1 MANNN
6 FLSSPFDSVAV
17 DNQFTDTPPVKIETP
32 KPKETAPA
40 PRARVNAPSRD
51 DLIARAQELG
61 VDPKLALSFFSQE
74 SSGNW
79 NSKDSPKGARGGMQ
93 VMPDTYKMMMGTAS
107 GQDDPWN
114 NMEAGLRYI
123 RYGQNKLKTTD
134 PELLAAGY
142 HAGYD
147 HPSLKRG
154 QIPNTNDGMINTRD
168 YAKSVAGRLGKT
180 GKTASIDDQ
189 FSDTPPALTDAD
201 FSDTPIAPTATDAP
215 NTDPWETEKVDA
227 RPYWDRL
234 KDETKAG
241 FGDMVRS
248 IDTARW
254 ALGSGDDNEIAKQ
267 IADNIQAQSK
277 ASKTTAQQQIDAAY
291 KGVTDA
297 KGVIDTTAAGAKA
310 LYQSITHPKETFL
323 EVARNA
329 ANSLPTL
336 GAGAAG
342 AGAGA
347 AVGSVVPG
355 AGTAIGA
362 VLGGRAGMVAGTTAT
377 ELGAEIQDMI
387 GKRLQEQNKAPTA
400 QNVLAIISDQ
410 KFKSEARNQGLAK
423 GLTVAAV
430 DQVFLGIGG
439 KVATA
444 PARKIATR
452 DLAAQGV
459 DVGTAAARKAALAT
473 AEGQAAL
480 QAAKPAIASRVGA
493 GSAAVGID
501 ATGESLGEGLS
512 QKVARGEV
520 DFGDALRE
528 GVASLGQST
537 AEVGVGAVMQGVQA
551 GRQAAASV
559 VQPTKSQASGPLSR
573 AAENAAVETERVTV
587 TAPTG
592 EQVTGEITGKAE
604 DGTTQVTT
612 DDGQS
617 ITFKVGEN
625 GISMEPEA
633 PNTPLS
639 NAVEA
644 AAITQPEQPAE
655 QPAAVEAPQAIEAP
669 QVEATQAP
677 VETIERPAAP
687 SKVDFSAM
695 NAQELSARLDYL
707 KNQAKTNGGWN
718 KMLVDQRRAVE
729 NAIRKLPKQDEQM
742 QQFAPETGT
751 LGVPR
756 AEMPQVKSEHH
767 GALVNHLNA
776 QGIAHETTTVDAAT
790 LKPTQAEFSPEKVE
804 RAKEEGNGDRS
815 IIVSSDNHIIDGHHQ
830 AIAAAEKGEPV
841 KAIVLDAPAEKA
853 LEAVKAFP
861 SATTEGRPQKLSK
874 ADEEHLFGIPAKREK
889 ALERI
894 AAGRAWFN
902 DGVKAKDFISKNGL
916 KDTHETKKGKGG
928 RWDIVAKATAEESSE
943 VPTVRESLTV
953 QDATPT
959 VSWWVIKNKTTG
971 EVVMETFDKKDV
983 DALNTSKYEAVPI
996 QQHLASLNNKQETSN
1011 VNDERTQQQ
1020 PNGGEEG
1027 QRTEAAAPAAIQ
1039 SNAAEEVE
1047 GAMNDSWRKEFERA
1061 KSEGDMP
1068 ALDKLYGK
1076 VKIALNGLAQGKGE
1090 ATVKQFESLKSDME
1104 QYAQE
1109 LKNNA
1114 AEEVGKYHVV
1124 AVNDK
1129 TGEATR
1135 MTNTPVTEREGNTI
1149 ISKNTER
1156 PGRTLELQEVKGSRG
1171 KPQTRSVTNPDGSYY
1186 RIEVSPQYVA
1196 YENWIGDGKEVSAG
1210 MREQIARDERLND
1223 GEADRLLDMVDKRDN
1238 PADKNAEIATDPAKA
1253 KEGEIIETGGV
1264 KFRKTATGFER
1275 VADEAATKADSKPSK
1290 ADVMRNLA
1298 EVNEKMPD
1306 SYTAADGAT
1315 GLELLK
1321 DGKIVGNVYGLS
1333 RVNGYDELLRIA
1345 NRLAAENAD
1354 PMFGL
1359 DPTGEKPVEQPKP
1372 KRPQPGEDGYT
1383 LDMAKEDLSALY
1395 DQKRKNGM
1403 IEDARLNDRIAMF
1416 DKLVDDMEREAEQPT
1431 EPTPPNGTKADPF
1444 AGNKLF
1450 TADKVAAAR
1459 ARMKE
1464 KLSGAQLN
1472 SGIDP
1477 ELLMDGMVIAGAY
1490 IEAGVRNFTQ
1500 YATRMV
1506 DDLGDG
1512 VKPYLLS
1519 FWEAA
1524 RNYPGIDNKDMTS
1537 VAESAQLHSELMAK
1551 PAAAANV
1558 EPVKESD
1565 NGNTNTASSAG
1576 GAGDRALE
1584 GKPAEDVRGAET
1596 GRNAEQ
1602 GGAGSRTENA
1612 GRAGNSDS
1620 KRNTARG
1627 SMGDGAGD
1635 VSVPAGRGRSQRG
1648 STQQSGLFDEPPS
1661 EQASQR
1667 NVEVQAA
1674 RESKPSTA
1682 NYKITDLTKLG
1693 EGGQK
1698 TKYRNNVAAIK
1709 LLNELQQTGRQAT
1722 AEEQDVLAR
1731 YVGWGGI
1738 AQAFDSANADWS
1750 KEYAELKDLL
1760 TPEEWES
1767 AKESTQ
1773 YAHYTS
1779 QEIISSIYDAVKR
1792 FGFGGGTVLEPGS
1805 GVGNFMGLLPDALR
1819 GNTRFTAVERERI
1832 AGGIAKMLYPNHN
1845 VQQDD
1850 FRSFNAQDG
1859 YFDMAI
1865 GNPPFSAT
1873 TLTDLT
1879 GRKHLSGLSIH
1890 NYFFAKSIDML
1901 REGGVLAMVVS
1912 NSFMDAKNDR
1922 ARKYIGDRA
1931 ELLGAIR
1938 LPNSAFAKNA
1948 NTEVTTDIIFL
1959 KKRPESEWG
1968 SKAAKEDMRRWVD
1981 TGSVSD
1987 PRGGKS
1993 IPLNRYFIDNPSMM
2007 LGRMELAGSM
2017 YGGGQPALIA
2027 RDGQDTASLLKQ
2039 AVQNLPEGVY
2049 KSVAKANTAAMQDAA
2064 IEKLSDN
2071 ANVDVGGHYVDGD
2084 KLYVRMPDVAG
2095 EGRAMQLT
2103 ATTKISEKKELGKN
2117 GLDRIKALAN
2127 MRVTLR
2133 SLLSAELRDASNM
2146 ESLRKTLNT
2155 QYDAFV
2161 KEFGYINQRGTV
2173 QMFGDDPDFPLL
2185 ASLELSYDPGISKA
2199 AAEKQG
2205 VKAQAPSAKKAAIF
2219 KQRVIPKYEEV
2230 TKAETAEDA
2239 LFVSIAERGQIDAA
2253 YIGKLLGQD
2262 GDAVLNDLASQKNPA
2277 VFVDPATGGYV
2288 LKDAYLSGNVRKKME
2303 QAKAAG
2309 MFQNVAALEAVIPE
2323 DIPAHEISGKIG
2335 APWVPVET
2343 YEEFAKLIMGEGTT
2357 AKVTY
2362 VPALSSYVT
2371 SFQPGSDV
2379 ANKNTYGTSRMG
2391 ADGIMS
2397 ALLNSKEIKVGHY
2410 EEDAN
2415 GSRRF
2420 VLEKDQTDEANDK
2433 AREIKDKFNDW
2444 LFSDGERSEKLQRA
2458 YNDAVN
2464 NYVTR
2469 EFDGSMLKFP
2479 GKVPDSIIKLRRHQR
2494 NAVARIIQDG
2504 RALLDHVVGAGKA
2517 QSLDSKLLT
2526 PNGWVSMGD
2535 IQVGDYVISQDGTPT
2550 LVEAIFPQGEK
2561 EIFKVTFSDGS
2572 STECCD
2578 EHLWLTSNYRE
2589 RSYSQR
2595 MMKLGK
2601 QWECGMPK
2609 VRQLSEI
2616 RETLI
2621 ADHLGA
2627 KNHSIPM
2634 VQPVQFFEQEIP
2646 LDPYLA
2652 GALIGDGHIGDK
2664 AVSLSGMDDEVI
2676 YAISLPEGVRIRE
2689 NGDTT
2694 RCKAWHFVGK
2704 TAGQNPILDAV
2715 RKLGL
2720 AGKLSHEK
2728 FVPDVYKFN
2737 TPEIRLAVL
2746 RGLMD
2751 TDGWVE
2757 KAGRTTAFTT
2767 VSRRL
2772 ADDVSFLV
2780 QSFGGTV
2787 QETTKRPS
2795 YTHNGEKRE
2804 GRIAYQLTIKMP
2816 AGINPFH
2823 IARKRDAVVDK
2834 SSYGPVR
2841 YIVSVESV
2849 GMKPAQ
2855 CIRVAH
2861 PSHLYVTDDFIV
2873 THNTFT
2879 VIAAAMELKRTGLA
2893 KKPMIAV
2900 PNHLVKQWA
2909 ADFYRLYPGANI
2921 LTATKKDFER
2931 ANRRKF
2937 LAKIATGNWDAVIIA
2952 HSSFGFIK
2960 PEPEFEIRFNAERVG
2975 EIIEAMQALKDKK
2988 DMSSKRTVKQLAKMK
3003 ESLENK
3009 LASLRDRPMDDLLDF
3024 GQIGIDQ
3031 LFVDEAHLFKNLM
3044 YVTKMQNVRGLG
3056 DSKGSQRAYDM
3067 FIKTHQL
3074 YDSSENGRGVVFAT
3088 GTPVSNSL
3096 AEMYHMLR
3104 YLAPETLKDS
3114 GQFTFDAWAK
3124 TFADVEQVWM
3134 QSLSGDG
3141 YKASNRM
3148 SVFANTPELLKVFDQ
3163 VADTVTIDDI
3173 KKAYAEENGGK
3184 EFPIPPLKGGRRTP
3198 VSIPKSA
3205 AQNDYMQEIGERAKE
3220 LEQRKGKPQ
3229 KGDDNMLSIM
3239 GDARKAAMDIR
3250 MVRPDIETR
3259 DPEGRIAIAARNVYE
3274 RYVKYNDVRGTQ
3286 LIFSDMGTPKK
3297 SAEKELK
3304 EYNELMAET
3313 APLRDE
3319 RVQAMADL
3327 GDEAALD
3334 QIEKAEEA
3342 QRKLDA
3348 KGQDWADAIKMAM
3361 RGFSIYDD
3369 MKDALVELGIPENE
3383 IAFIH
3388 DYNTDDQKAAL
3399 FRAVNDGKIRVLL
3412 GSTEKMGAGTNVQ
3425 ERAVALHHLDV
3436 PWKPSDIEQ
3445 REGRVIR
3452 QGNSLIN
3459 PDSPNYTPGFEVEVM
3474 AYATQDTLDLFMWQT
3489 QEKKLSMIGQLRT
3502 GNVGREVDNAFE
3514 EMQMSAGEMQAA
3526 ATSNPYLLEEIQLK
3540 DRIKK
3545 LERQKRSFDGQ
3556 KNDLANRLARAKRDI
3571 EQLPASITKAEAIEA
3586 KAIKATEDMRDD
3598 FKAMTATVNG
3608 QTITGAMNIRAALRD
3623 AIYSAPEVEKDG
3635 KKVRD
3640 IKVEFNGKEY
3650 TSESGVSEAQIKAL
3664 GDAAEA
3670 SFTLPDGTKSY
3681 RGSETAAALFETVS
3695 SMQDGDEKK
3704 LGSIGAFD
3712 VVAYQYQGTREAN
3725 LELDGKSV
3733 ASEILPKDMDMLLG
3747 RLRSMPVKFRDALNQ
3762 QRGTPDYLRSKLEAA
3777 KRAEAEIQNMP
3788 AAGEWE
3794 GEKELKTTREKYKE
3808 VLRKLAERES
3818 NKDVPAMSRNKSSLE
3833 DIFAGLASEGDA
3845 LTRAEQALD
3854 KLPDADKIR
3863 YIQDNFY
3870 NILGEL
3876 EDSGLVDIKC

>member
-17 DNQFTDTPPVKIETP
+17 SSEFTDTPPAQVETP
-32 KPKETAPA
+32 KPKATAA
-40 PRARVNAPSRD
+40 VVTPRVSAPSKN
-51 DLIARAQELG
+51 DLIARANELG
-61 VDPKLALSFFSQE
+61 VDPNLALSFFSQE

-93 VMPDTYKMMMGTAS
+93 VMPGTFKMMMGTAA
-107 GQDDPWN
+107 GQDDPWQ

-123 RYGQNKLKTTD
+123 RYGQTKLKTKD

-147 HPSLKRG
+147 NPSLARG

-168 YAKSVAGRLGKT
+168 YAKSVAGRLGKSS
-180 GKTASIDDQ
+180 KTASIDDE
-189 FSDTPPALTDAD
+189 FSDTPPKLTDAD
-201 FSDTPIAPTATDAP
+201 FSDTPVAVDKSNDDAW
-215 NTDPWETEKVDA
+215 DAEFSKQKVDA
-227 RPYWDRL
+227 KPYWDRL

-254 ALGSGDDNEIAKQ
+254 ALGSGDDTDIAKQ

-277 ASKTTAQQQIDAAY
+277 ATKNKSQQEIDAAY
-291 KGVTDA
+291 KQVTDA

-310 LYQSITHPKETFL
+310 LYTSITNPSETFI

-329 ANSLPTL
+329 ANALPTI

-347 AVGSVVPG
+347 AAGSVIPG
-355 AGTAIGA
+355 AGTALGA
-362 VLGGRAGMVAGTTAT
+362 VLGGRAGMIAGTTAT

-387 GKRLQEQNKAPTA
+387 GKRLESNNQAPTA

-410 KFKSEARNQGLAK
+410 KFKEEARKQGLAK

-430 DQVFLGIGG
+430 DQVFFGIGG

-444 PARKIATR
+444 PARKLATR

-459 DVGTAAARKAALAT
+459 DVSTRAARNQALSSAA
-473 AEGQAAL
+473 GQTAL
-480 QAAKPAIASRVGA
+480 QAAKPSIAARAGA
-493 GSAAVGID
+493 GAAAIGID
-501 ATGESLGEGLS
+501 AGGETLGEGLS

-520 DFGDALRE
+520 DYGDALRE
-528 GVASLGQST
+528 GVTSLGQS
-537 AEVGVGAVMQGVQA
+537 AVEVGISAATQGYRAGA
-551 GRQAAASV
+551 QAAKSI
-559 VQPTKSQASGPLSR
+559 VQPTKSEAAGPLAR
-573 AAENAAVETERVTV
+573 AAENAAAENERVTV

-592 EQVTGEITGKAE
+592 EKVTGEVTGKAE

-612 DDGQS
+612 DDGQQV
-617 ITFKVGEN
+617 TFKVGEN
-625 GISMEPEA
+625 GITMEPEA

-644 AAITQPEQPAE
+644 AAAE
-655 QPAAVEAPQAIEAP
+655 QPARSNIESGPATWNSADYDYNVDVVGIEPQPGPDGRTYARVVMDGKESFVPADELKPRAEVKAETAAPQQAAP
-669 QVEATQAP
+669 T
-677 VETIERPAAP
+677 ETIERPAPQA
-687 SKVDFSAM
+687 KVDYKTMSEP
-695 NAQELSARLDYL
+695 ELKSRLDYL
-707 KNQAKTNGGWN
+707 NNQAKTNGGWN
-718 KMLVDQRRAVE
+718 KLLYTERRAVE
-729 NAIRKLPKQDEQM
+729 NAISKLPKPDETEVK
-742 QQFAPETGT
+742 QFAPETGT
-751 LGVPR
+751 LGIPR

-776 QGIAHETTTVDAAT
+776 QGIAHETTRVDAAT
-790 LKPTQAEFSPEKVE
+790 LKPTQAEYSPAKVE
-804 RAKEEGNGDRS
+804 RAKEEGNGERS

-830 AIAAAEKGEPV
+830 AIAAAEKGEQV

-853 LEAVKAFP
+853 LEAVKQFP
-861 SATTEGRPQKLSK
+861 SATTESMKSSYDLGYEAGKEGLGRRDVPKHLSPEDANNWK
-874 ADEEHLFGIPAKREK
+874 QGVSDYYQAEIKEK
-889 ALERI
+889 ELKEKKEDVKSRALSRI

-902 DGVKAKDFISKNGL
+902 DGVKAKDFIKKNDL
-916 KDTHETKKGKGG
+916 TDTHEAKKGKGG
-928 RWDIVAKATAEESSE
+928 RWDIVAKATAEKSSE
-943 VPTVRESLTV
+943 APTVRESLTV
-953 QDATPT
+953 QSAT
-959 VSWWVIKNKTTG
+959 
-971 EVVMETFDKKDV
+971 
-983 DALNTSKYEAVPI
+983 
-996 QQHLASLNNKQETSN
+996 QQETVN

-1020 PNGGEEG
+1020 PNGREEG
-1027 QRTEAAAPAAIQ
+1027 QRTEAAAPAAVQ
-1039 SNAAEEVE
+1039 SDAAQEVRTPSKVDEADIVQVKDTYGRTHRVRKTDLEGNADRISTVRKNGDVVVGEEIPR
-1047 GAMNDSWRKEFERA
+1047 NIIKQD
-1061 KSEGDMP
+1061 
-1068 ALDKLYGK
+1068 
-1076 VKIALNGLAQGKGE
+1076 AQ
-1090 ATVKQFESLKSDME
+1090 TKSD
-1104 QYAQE
+1104 
-1109 LKNNA
+1109 
-1114 AEEVGKYHVV
+1114 
-1124 AVNDK
+1124 AV
-1129 TGEATR
+1129 
-1135 MTNTPVTEREGNTI
+1135 
-1149 ISKNTER
+1149 
-1156 PGRTLELQEVKGSRG
+1156 
-1171 KPQTRSVTNPDGSYY
+1171 
-1186 RIEVSPQYVA
+1186 
-1196 YENWIGDGKEVSAG
+1196 
-1210 MREQIARDERLND
+1210 
-1223 GEADRLLDMVDKRDN
+1223 
-1238 PADKNAEIATDPAKA
+1238 TDPAKA
-1253 KEGEIIETGGV
+1253 KEGDIIETGGV
-1264 KFRKTATGFER
+1264 KFRKTANGFER
-1275 VADEAATKADSKPSK
+1275 VADEPASSSGGKASVSESGSNSLLADSDSPSNLTKAEATDKIGVSSVNVPLGNASRTHRESDAAERSPNISGIGSNSLTDLLKSQPGLVKSFGSIDVPAKRVVLSSVIASLQNLKIRKAVVGLLPVDVVDVLGREQLTPDSALNEDAMLKRVLSL
-1290 ADVMRNLA
+1290 ANGDGDVTSGRDSASALVRA
-1298 EVNEKMPD
+1298 TASVVAEGEPTLGEFRLDAGSFLPAESAGEVN
-1306 SYTAADGAT
+1306 AASAGAVDA
-1315 GLELLK
+1315 EH
-1321 DGKIVGNVYGLS
+1321 
-1333 RVNGYDELLRIA
+1333 NGHS
-1345 NRLAAENAD
+1345 NN
-1354 PMFGL
+1354 
-1359 DPTGEKPVEQPKP
+1359 
-1372 KRPQPGEDGYT
+1372 
-1383 LDMAKEDLSALY
+1383 KEDSSVT
-1395 DQKRKNGM
+1395 
-1403 IEDARLNDRIAMF
+1403 RINENEF
-1416 DKLVDDMEREAEQPT
+1416 V
-1431 EPTPPNGTKADPF
+1431 N
-1444 AGNKLF
+1444 NKIF

-1459 ARMKE
+1459 ARLKS
-1464 KLSGAQLN
+1464 KLTQLN

-1477 ELLMDGMVIAGAY
+1477 EVLVDGLTISGAY
-1490 IEAGVRNFTQ
+1490 IESGVREFGE
-1500 YATRMV
+1500 YAKRMIS
-1506 DDLGDG
+1506 DFGNEIT
-1512 VKPYLLS
+1512 PFLLS

-1537 VAESAQLHSELMAK
+1537 VRESARAHAAMMEK

-1565 NGNTNTASSAG
+1565 DGNTNTAPSAG
-1576 GAGDRALE
+1576 SAGDRALE
-1584 GKPAEDVRGAET
+1584 GKPAEDVPSAEAV
-1596 GRNAEQ
+1596 GNAEQ
-1602 GGAGSRTENA
+1602 SGNGSGAENT
-1612 GRAGNSDS
+1612 GRAGNADR
-1620 KRNTARG
+1620 KRNTPRG
-1627 SMGDGAGD
+1627 RVGNGAGD
-1635 VSVPAGRGRSQRG
+1635 VSVPAGRARSQRG
-1648 STQQSGLFDEPPS
+1648 STQQSGLFDQPPA
-1661 EQASQR
+1661 EQADQR
-1667 NVEVQAA
+1667 DVEVKQA
-1674 RESKPSTA
+1674 RESKPAGA

-1709 LLNELQQTGRQAT
+1709 LLNELQEAGRQAT
-1722 AEEQDVLAR
+1722 AEEQDTLAR
-1731 YVGWGGI
+1731 YVGWGGL
-1738 AQAFDSANADWS
+1738 AQAFDAANSEWS
-1750 KEYAELKDLL
+1750 KEHAELKELL

-1779 QEIISSIYDAVKR
+1779 QEIIGGIYDALKR
-1792 FGFGGGTVLEPGS
+1792 FGFGGGTALEPGS
-1805 GVGNFMGLLPDALR
+1805 GVGNFMGMLPDALR

-1832 AGGIAKMLYPNHN
+1832 AGGIAKLLYPNHN
-1845 VQQDD
+1845 VQQED

-1859 YFDMAI
+1859 YFDVAI

-1912 NSFMDAKNDR
+1912 NAFMDAKTDR

-1938 LPNSAFAKNA
+1938 LPNNAFAKNA

-1968 SKAAKEDMRRWVD
+1968 SRAAKEDMRRWVD
-1981 TGSVSD
+1981 IGSISD
-1987 PRGGKS
+1987 PRGGES
-1993 IPLNRYFIDNPSMM
+1993 IPVNRYFIDNPSMM
-2007 LGRMELAGSM
+2007 LGRMERSGSM
-2017 YGGGQPALIA
+2017 YRADAPALVA
-2027 RDGQDTASLLKQ
+2027 REGQDTASLLKQ
-2039 AVQNLPEGVY
+2039 AIQNLPEGVY
-2049 KSVAKANTAAMQDAA
+2049 EAVATANTAKMEDAA
-2064 IEKLSDN
+2064 IEKLSDK
-2071 ANVDVGGHYVDGD
+2071 ATVDVGGHYVDGD

-2103 ATTKISEKKELGKN
+2103 ATTKISEKKDLGKN
-2117 GLDRIKALAN
+2117 GLERLKSLAQ

-2133 SLLSAELRDASNM
+2133 SLLSAELKDASNM
-2146 ESLRKTLNT
+2146 ESLRKQLNT
-2155 QYDAFV
+2155 EYDAYV
-2161 KEFGYINQRGTV
+2161 KQFGYINQRGTI
-2173 QMFGDDPDFPLL
+2173 QLYGDDPDFPLL
-2185 ASLELSYDPGISKA
+2185 ASLELSYDPGISRA

-2205 VKAQAPSAKKAAIF
+2205 VKAQEPSAKKAAIF

-2230 TKAETAEDA
+2230 TSAETPEDA

-2262 GDAVLNDLASQKNPA
+2262 GEAVLKDLASQNNPS
-2277 VFVDPATGGYV
+2277 VFIDPATGGYA

-2343 YEEFAKLIMGEGTT
+2343 YEEFAKTIMGEGTT
-2357 AKVTY
+2357 AKITY
-2362 VPALSSYVT
+2362 VPALSSYVAN
-2371 SFQPGSDV
+2371 FAPGSDV
-2379 ANKNTYGTSRMG
+2379 SNKNTYGTSRMG
-2391 ADGIMS
+2391 ADEIMS

-2410 EEDAN
+2410 EEEP
-2415 GSRRF
+2415 GGGRRF
-2420 VLEKDQTDEANDK
+2420 VLEKEPTDEANDK
-2433 AREIKDKFNDW
+2433 AREIKDKFADW
-2444 LFSDGERSEKLQRA
+2444 LFADGERSEKLQRA

-2494 NAVARIIQDG
+2494 NAVARIVQDG

-2517 QSLDSKLLT
+2517 GSLDSKLLT
-2526 PNGWVSMGD
+2526 PDGWVRMGD
-2535 IQVGDYVISQDGTPT
+2535 IKVGDYVISHDGTPT
-2550 LVEAIFPQGEK
+2550 LVEAIFPQGDK
-2561 EIFKVTFSDGS
+2561 EIFKVIFSDGS

-2578 EHLWLTSNYRE
+2578 EHLWLTWNYQE

-2595 MMKLGK
+2595 MLKLGK

-2609 VRQLSEI
+2609 VRPLSEI
-2616 RETLI
+2616 RQTLVS
-2621 ADHLGA
+2621 DHLGA

-2634 VQPVQFFEQEIP
+2634 VQPVQFNERHIP
-2646 LDPYLA
+2646 LDPYLV
-2652 GALIGDGHIGDK
+2652 GALIGDGHIGEK
-2664 AVSLSGMDDEVI
+2664 AVSISGADDEVF
-2676 YAISLPEGVRIRE
+2676 YELNLPEGVRARE
-2689 NGDTT
+2689 NGDKT
-2694 RCKAWHFVGK
+2694 RCKSLHLVGTVPGK
-2704 TAGQNPILDAV
+2704 NPALDAL
-2715 RKLGL
+2715 RELGL
-2720 AGKLSHEK
+2720 TGKLSHEK
-2728 FVPDVYKFN
+2728 FVPDAYKFN
-2737 TPEIRLAVL
+2737 TADIRLAVL

-2757 KAGRTTAFTT
+2757 KAGKTTAFTT
-2767 VSRRL
+2767 VSRQL
-2772 ADDVSFLV
+2772 ADDVTFLV
-2780 QSFGGTV
+2780 QSFGGVALLT
-2787 QETTKRPS
+2787 EKRPKYS
-2795 YTHNGEKRE
+2795 HKGEKRD
-2804 GRIAYQLTIKMP
+2804 GRVAYRLTIKMP
-2816 AGINPFH
+2816 ADINPFH
-2823 IARKRDAVVDK
+2823 ISRKRDAVVAK
-2834 SSYGPVR
+2834 TSYAPAR
-2841 YIVSVESV
+2841 YIVSVESI

-2855 CIRVAH
+2855 CIRVEH

-2873 THNTFT
+2873 THNTYT

-2937 LAKIATGNWDAVIIA
+2937 LAKIATGNWDAVIMA

-2960 PEPEFEIRFNAERVG
+2960 PEPEFEIRFNAERVS
-2975 EIIEAMQALKDKK
+2975 EIIEAMQALKDEK
-2988 DMSSKRTVKQLAKMK
+2988 DQNSKRTVKQLAKMK
-3003 ESLENK
+3003 EGLENK

-3024 GQIGIDQ
+3024 GQIGVDQ

-3056 DSKGSQRAYDM
+3056 QAKGSQRAYDM

-3074 YDSSENGRGVVFAT
+3074 YDNSENGRGVVFAT

-3205 AQNDYMQEIGERAKE
+3205 AQNAYMAEIGERAKK

-3250 MVRPDIETR
+3250 MVRPDITQR
-3259 DPEGRIAIAARNVYE
+3259 DPEGRIAVAARNVYD

-3304 EYNELMAET
+3304 EYNDLMAET

-3327 GDEAALD
+3327 GDESALD

-3342 QRKLDA
+3342 QRKIDA

-3369 MKDALVELGIPENE
+3369 MKDALIELGIPENE

-3399 FRAVNDGKIRVLL
+3399 FRAVNDGKVRVLL

-3452 QGNSLIN
+3452 QGNSLIT

-3556 KNDLANRLARAKRDI
+3556 KNDLANRLAKAQRDI
-3571 EQLPASITKAEAIEA
+3571 EQLPDSIKKAEGIEA
-3586 KAIKATEDMRDD
+3586 KAMKATEDMRAD
-3598 FKAMTATVNG
+3598 FKSMTATVNG
-3608 QTITGAMNIRAALRD
+3608 ETITGAMDIRSAVREAVW
-3623 AIYSAPEVEKDG
+3623 SAPEIEKDG
-3635 KKVRD
+3635 KTVRD
-3640 IKVEFNGKEY
+3640 IKIEFNGKEY
-3650 TSESGVSEAQIKAL
+3650 KSESGVSEAVIKAL

-3681 RGSETAAALFETVS
+3681 RGSETAAALFDTVS

-3712 VVAYQYQGTREAN
+3712 VVAYQYQGVREAN
-3725 LELDGKSV
+3725 LELDGTSV
-3733 ASEILPKDMDMLLG
+3733 ASEILPKDLEMLLG

-3762 QRGTPDYLRSKLEAA
+3762 QRGVPDYLRSKLEAA
-3777 KRAEAEIQNMP
+3777 KRAKAEIEAMP
-3788 AAGEWE
+3788 AAGAWE
-3794 GEKELKTTREKYKE
+3794 GEKDLKAAREKYKE
-3808 VLRKLAERES
+3808 VLKKLAERES
-3818 NKDVPAMSRNKSSLE
+3818 DKGTDTAAFSRSSDLVDV
-3833 DIFAGLASEGDA
+3833 FAGLEAGGIA
-3845 LTRAEQALD
+3845 KIKAERLLAGM
-3854 KLPDADKIR
+3854 PNADR
-3863 YIQDNFY
+3863 IQFIENNFFE
-3870 NILGEL
+3870 ILGEL
-3876 EDSGLVDIKC
+3876 DDSGKVIIKC

>member
-17 DNQFTDTPPVKIETP
+17 SSEFTDTPPAQVETP
-32 KPKETAPA
+32 KPKATAA
-40 PRARVNAPSRD
+40 VVTPRVSAPSKN
-51 DLIARAQELG
+51 DLIARANELG
-61 VDPKLALSFFSQE
+61 VDPNLALSFFSQE

-93 VMPDTYKMMMGTAS
+93 VMPGTFKMMMGTAA
-107 GQDDPWN
+107 GQDDPWQ

-123 RYGQNKLKTTD
+123 RYGQTKLKTKD

-147 HPSLKRG
+147 NPSLARG

-168 YAKSVAGRLGKT
+168 YAKSVAGRLGKSS
-180 GKTASIDDQ
+180 KTASIDDE
-189 FSDTPPALTDAD
+189 FSDTPPKLTDAD
-201 FSDTPIAPTATDAP
+201 FSDTPVAVDKSNDDAW
-215 NTDPWETEKVDA
+215 DAEFAKQKVDA
-227 RPYWDRL
+227 KPYWDRL

-254 ALGSGDDNEIAKQ
+254 ALGSGDDTDIAKQ

-277 ASKTTAQQQIDAAY
+277 ATKNKSQQEIDAAY
-291 KGVTDA
+291 KQVTDA

-310 LYQSITHPKETFL
+310 LYTSITNPSETFI

-329 ANSLPTL
+329 ANALPTI

-347 AVGSVVPG
+347 AAGSVIPG
-355 AGTAIGA
+355 AGTALGA

-387 GKRLQEQNKAPTA
+387 GKRLESNNQAPTA

-410 KFKSEARNQGLAK
+410 KFKEEARKQGLAK

-430 DQVFLGIGG
+430 DQVFFGIGG

-444 PARKIATR
+444 PARKLATR

-459 DVGTAAARKAALAT
+459 DVSTRAARNQALSSAA
-473 AEGQAAL
+473 GQTAL
-480 QAAKPAIASRVGA
+480 QAAKPSIAARAGA
-493 GSAAVGID
+493 GAAAIGID
-501 ATGESLGEGLS
+501 AGGETLGEGLS

-520 DFGDALRE
+520 DYGDALRE
-528 GVASLGQST
+528 GVTSLGQS
-537 AEVGVGAVMQGVQA
+537 AVEVGISAATQGYRAGA
-551 GRQAAASV
+551 QAAKSV
-559 VQPTKSQASGPLSR
+559 VQPTKSEAAGPLAR
-573 AAENAAVETERVTV
+573 AAENAAVENERVTV

-592 EQVTGEITGKAE
+592 EKVTGEVTGKAE

-612 DDGQS
+612 DDGQQV
-617 ITFKVGEN
+617 TFKVGEN
-625 GISMEPEA
+625 GITMEPEA

-644 AAITQPEQPAE
+644 AAAE
-655 QPAAVEAPQAIEAP
+655 QPARSNIESGPATWNSADYDYNVDVVGIEPQPGPDGRTYARVVMDGKESFVPADELKPRAEVKAETAAPQQAAP
-669 QVEATQAP
+669 T
-677 VETIERPAAP
+677 ETIERPAPQA
-687 SKVDFSAM
+687 KVDYKTMSEP
-695 NAQELSARLDYL
+695 ELKSRLDYL

-718 KMLVDQRRAVE
+718 KLLYTERRAVE
-729 NAIRKLPKQDEQM
+729 NAISKLPKPDETEVK
-742 QQFAPETGT
+742 QFAPETGT

-776 QGIAHETTTVDAAT
+776 QGIAHETTRVDAAT
-790 LKPTQAEFSPEKVE
+790 LKPTQAEYSPAKVE
-804 RAKEEGNGDRS
+804 RAKEEGNGERS

-830 AIAAAEKGEPV
+830 AVAAAEKGEKV
-841 KAIVLDAPAEKA
+841 KAIVLDAPAEQA

-861 SATTEGRPQKLSK
+861 SATTEGKPQKASK
-874 ADEEHLFGIPAKREK
+874 EDINHLFGLDEKRAK

-902 DGVKAKDFISKNGL
+902 DGVKAKDFIKKNDL
-916 KDTHETKKGKGG
+916 TDTHEAKKGKGG
-928 RWDIVAKATAEESSE
+928 RWDIVAKATAEKSSE
-943 VPTVRESLTV
+943 APTVRESLTV
-953 QDATPT
+953 QSAT
-959 VSWWVIKNKTTG
+959 
-971 EVVMETFDKKDV
+971 
-983 DALNTSKYEAVPI
+983 
-996 QQHLASLNNKQETSN
+996 QQETVN

-1020 PNGGEEG
+1020 PNGREEG
-1027 QRTEAAAPAAIQ
+1027 QRTEAAAPAAVQ
-1039 SNAAEEVE
+1039 SDAA
-1047 GAMNDSWRKEFERA
+1047 
-1061 KSEGDMP
+1061 
-1068 ALDKLYGK
+1068 
-1076 VKIALNGLAQGKGE
+1076 Q
-1090 ATVKQFESLKSDME
+1090 
-1104 QYAQE
+1104 
-1109 LKNNA
+1109 
-1114 AEEVGKYHVV
+1114 EVGKYHVV

-1196 YENWIGDGKEVSAG
+1196 YENWIGDGKEVSDG
-1210 MREQIARDERLND
+1210 MREQIAKDERLND
-1223 GEADRLLDMVDKRDN
+1223 GEADRLLAL
-1238 PADKNAEIATDPAKA
+1238 ADKHAKPKTTSIPQTVTDPAKA
-1253 KEGEIIETGGV
+1253 KEGDIIESGGV
-1264 KFRKTATGFER
+1264 KFRKTANGFER
-1275 VADEAATKADSKPSK
+1275 VADEPSAETKEAD
-1290 ADVMRNLA
+1290 
-1298 EVNEKMPD
+1298 
-1306 SYTAADGAT
+1306 
-1315 GLELLK
+1315 
-1321 DGKIVGNVYGLS
+1321 
-1333 RVNGYDELLRIA
+1333 
-1345 NRLAAENAD
+1345 
-1354 PMFGL
+1354 
-1359 DPTGEKPVEQPKP
+1359 QPKA

-1383 LDMAKEDLSALY
+1383 LAMAKDDLSALY
-1395 DQKRKNGM
+1395 QQKNRTGI
-1403 IEDARLNDRIAMF
+1403 IESARLNDRIDMM
-1416 DKLVDDMEREAEQPT
+1416 KKVVDDMEREAEKPT
-1431 EPTPPNGTKADPF
+1431 EPSPPTGTKADPF

-1450 TADKVAAAR
+1450 TTDKVAAAR

-1464 KLSGAQLN
+1464 KLAGTQLN

-1490 IEAGVRNFTQ
+1490 VESGVRNFAD
-1500 YATRMV
+1500 YASRMV

-1537 VAESAQLHSELMAK
+1537 VRESARAHAAMMEK

-1565 NGNTNTASSAG
+1565 DGNTNTAPSAG
-1576 GAGDRALE
+1576 SAGDRALE
-1584 GKPAEDVRGAET
+1584 GKPAEDVPSAEAV
-1596 GRNAEQ
+1596 GNAEQ
-1602 GGAGSRTENA
+1602 SGNGSGAENT
-1612 GRAGNSDS
+1612 GRAGNADR
-1620 KRNTARG
+1620 KRNTPRG
-1627 SMGDGAGD
+1627 RVGNGAGD
-1635 VSVPAGRGRSQRG
+1635 VSVPAGRARSQRG
-1648 STQQSGLFDEPPS
+1648 STQQSGLFDQPPA
-1661 EQASQR
+1661 EQADQR
-1667 NVEVQAA
+1667 DVEVKQA
-1674 RESKPSTA
+1674 RESKPAGA

-1709 LLNELQQTGRQAT
+1709 LLNELQEAGRQAT
-1722 AEEQDVLAR
+1722 AEEQDTLAR
-1731 YVGWGGI
+1731 YVGWGGL
-1738 AQAFDSANADWS
+1738 AQAFDAANSEWS
-1750 KEYAELKDLL
+1750 KEHAELKELL

-1779 QEIISSIYDAVKR
+1779 QEIIGGIYDALKR
-1792 FGFGGGTVLEPGS
+1792 FGFGGGTALEPGS
-1805 GVGNFMGLLPDALR
+1805 GVGNFMGMLPDALR

-1832 AGGIAKMLYPNHN
+1832 AGGIAKLLYPNHN
-1845 VQQDD
+1845 VQQED

-1859 YFDMAI
+1859 YFDVAI

-1912 NSFMDAKNDR
+1912 NAFMDAKTDR

-1938 LPNSAFAKNA
+1938 LPNNAFAKDA

-1968 SKAAKEDMRRWVD
+1968 SRAAKEDMRRWVD
-1981 TGSVSD
+1981 IGSISD
-1987 PRGGKS
+1987 PRGGES
-1993 IPLNRYFIDNPSMM
+1993 IPVNRYFIDNPSMM
-2007 LGRMELAGSM
+2007 LGRMERSGSM
-2017 YGGGQPALIA
+2017 YRADAPALVA
-2027 RDGQDTASLLKQ
+2027 REGQDTASLLKQ
-2039 AVQNLPEGVY
+2039 AIQNLPEGVY
-2049 KSVAKANTAAMQDAA
+2049 EAVATANTAKMEDAA
-2064 IEKLSDN
+2064 IEKLSDK
-2071 ANVDVGGHYVDGD
+2071 ATVDVGGHYVDGD

-2103 ATTKISEKKELGKN
+2103 ATTKISEKKDLGKN
-2117 GLDRIKALAN
+2117 GLERLKSLAQ

-2133 SLLSAELRDASNM
+2133 SLLSAELKDASNM
-2146 ESLRKTLNT
+2146 ESLRKQLNT
-2155 QYDAFV
+2155 EYDAYV
-2161 KEFGYINQRGTV
+2161 KQFGYINQRGTI
-2173 QMFGDDPDFPLL
+2173 QLYGDDPDFPLL
-2185 ASLELSYDPGISKA
+2185 ASLELSYDPGISRA

-2205 VKAQAPSAKKAAIF
+2205 VKAQEPSAKKAAIF

-2230 TKAETAEDA
+2230 TSAETPEDA

-2262 GDAVLNDLASQKNPA
+2262 GEAVLKDLASQKNPS
-2277 VFVDPATGGYV
+2277 VFIDPATGGYA

-2343 YEEFAKLIMGEGTT
+2343 YEEFAKTIMGEGTT
-2357 AKVTY
+2357 AKITY
-2362 VPALSSYVT
+2362 VPALSSYVAN
-2371 SFQPGSDV
+2371 FAPGSDV
-2379 ANKNTYGTSRMG
+2379 SNKNTYGTSRMG
-2391 ADGIMS
+2391 ADEIMS

-2410 EEDAN
+2410 EEEP
-2415 GSRRF
+2415 GGGRRF
-2420 VLEKDQTDEANDK
+2420 VLEKEPTDEANDK
-2433 AREIKDKFNDW
+2433 AREIKDKFADW
-2444 LFSDGERSEKLQRA
+2444 LFADGERSEKLQRA

-2494 NAVARIIQDG
+2494 NAVARIVQDG

-2517 QSLDSKLLT
+2517 GSLDSKLLT
-2526 PNGWVSMGD
+2526 PDGWVRMGD
-2535 IQVGDYVISQDGTPT
+2535 IKVGDYVISHDGTPT
-2550 LVEAIFPQGEK
+2550 LVEAIFPQGDK
-2561 EIFKVTFSDGS
+2561 EIFKVIFSDGS

-2578 EHLWLTSNYRE
+2578 EHLWLTWNYQE

-2595 MMKLGK
+2595 MLKLGK

-2609 VRQLSEI
+2609 VRPLSEI
-2616 RETLI
+2616 RHTLVS
-2621 ADHLGA
+2621 DHLGA

-2634 VQPVQFFEQEIP
+2634 VQPVQFNERHIP
-2646 LDPYLA
+2646 LDPYLV
-2652 GALIGDGHIGDK
+2652 GALIGDGHIGEK
-2664 AVSLSGMDDEVI
+2664 AVSISGADDEVF
-2676 YAISLPEGVRIRE
+2676 YELNLPEGVRARE
-2689 NGDTT
+2689 NGDKT
-2694 RCKAWHFVGK
+2694 RCKSLHLVGTVPGK
-2704 TAGQNPILDAV
+2704 NPALDAL
-2715 RKLGL
+2715 RELGL
-2720 AGKLSHEK
+2720 TGKLSHEK
-2728 FVPDVYKFN
+2728 FVPDAYKFN
-2737 TPEIRLAVL
+2737 TADIRLAVL

-2757 KAGRTTAFTT
+2757 KAGKTTAFTT
-2767 VSRRL
+2767 VSRQL
-2772 ADDVSFLV
+2772 ADDVTFLV
-2780 QSFGGTV
+2780 QSFGGVALLT
-2787 QETTKRPS
+2787 EKRPKYS
-2795 YTHNGEKRE
+2795 HKGEKRD
-2804 GRIAYQLTIKMP
+2804 GRVAYRLTIKMP
-2816 AGINPFH
+2816 ADINPFH
-2823 IARKRDAVVDK
+2823 ISRKRDAVVAK
-2834 SSYGPVR
+2834 TSYAPAR
-2841 YIVSVESV
+2841 YIVSVESI

-2855 CIRVAH
+2855 CIRVEH

-2873 THNTFT
+2873 THNTYT

-2937 LAKIATGNWDAVIIA
+2937 LAKIATGNWDAVIMA

-2960 PEPEFEIRFNAERVG
+2960 PEPEFEIRFNAERVS
-2975 EIIEAMQALKDKK
+2975 EIIEAMQALKDEK
-2988 DMSSKRTVKQLAKMK
+2988 DQNSKRTVKQLAKMK
-3003 ESLENK
+3003 EGLENK

-3024 GQIGIDQ
+3024 GQIGVDQ

-3056 DSKGSQRAYDM
+3056 QAKGSQRAYDM

-3074 YDSSENGRGVVFAT
+3074 YDNSENGRGVVFAT

-3148 SVFANTPELLKVFDQ
+3148 SVFANMPELLKVFDQ

-3205 AQNDYMQEIGERAKE
+3205 AQNAYMAEIGERAKK

-3250 MVRPDIETR
+3250 MVRPDITQR
-3259 DPEGRIAIAARNVYE
+3259 DPEGRIAVAARNVYD

-3304 EYNELMAET
+3304 EYNDLMAET

-3327 GDEAALD
+3327 GDESALD

-3342 QRKLDA
+3342 QRKIDA

-3399 FRAVNDGKIRVLL
+3399 FRAVNDGKVRVLL

-3452 QGNSLIN
+3452 QGNSLIT

-3545 LERQKRSFDGQ
+3545 LERQKLSFDGQ
-3556 KNDLANRLARAKRDI
+3556 KNDLANRLAKAQRDI
-3571 EQLPASITKAEAIEA
+3571 EQLPDSIKKAEGIEA
-3586 KAIKATEDMRDD
+3586 KAMKATEDMRAD
-3598 FKAMTATVNG
+3598 FKSMTATVNG
-3608 QTITGAMNIRAALRD
+3608 ETITGAMDIRSAVREAVW
-3623 AIYSAPEVEKDG
+3623 SAPEIEKDG
-3635 KKVRD
+3635 KTVRD
-3640 IKVEFNGKEY
+3640 IKIEFNGKEY
-3650 TSESGVSEAQIKAL
+3650 KSESGVSEAVIKAL

-3681 RGSETAAALFETVS
+3681 RGSETAAALFDTVS

-3712 VVAYQYQGTREAN
+3712 VVAYQYQGVREAN

-3733 ASEILPKDMDMLLG
+3733 ASEILPKDLEMLLG
-3747 RLRSMPVKFRDALNQ
+3747 RLRSMPLKFREAIYGQL
-3762 QRGTPDYLRSKLEAA
+3762 GVPDYLRSKLEAA
-3777 KRAEAEIQNMP
+3777 KRAKAEIEAMP
-3788 AAGEWE
+3788 AAGAWE
-3794 GEKELKTTREKYKE
+3794 GEKDLKAAREKYKE
-3808 VLRKLAERES
+3808 VLKKLAERES
-3818 NKDVPAMSRNKSSLE
+3818 DKGTDTAAFSRSSDLVDV
-3833 DIFAGLASEGDA
+3833 FAGLEAGGIA
-3845 LTRAEQALD
+3845 KIKAERLLAGM
-3854 KLPDADKIR
+3854 PNADR
-3863 YIQDNFY
+3863 IQFIENNFFE
-3870 NILGEL
+3870 ILGEL
-3876 EDSGLVDIKC
+3876 DDSGKVIIKC

>member
-17 DNQFTDTPPVKIETP
+17 SSEFTDTPPAQVETP
-32 KPKETAPA
+32 KPKATAA
-40 PRARVNAPSRD
+40 VVTPRVSAPSKN
-51 DLIARAQELG
+51 DLIARANELG
-61 VDPKLALSFFSQE
+61 VDPNLALSFFSQE

-93 VMPDTYKMMMGTAS
+93 VMPGTFKMMMGTAA
-107 GQDDPWN
+107 GQDDPWQ

-123 RYGQNKLKTTD
+123 RYGQTKLKTKD

-147 HPSLKRG
+147 NPSLARG

-168 YAKSVAGRLGKT
+168 YAKSVAGRLGKSS
-180 GKTASIDDQ
+180 KTASIDDE
-189 FSDTPPALTDAD
+189 FSDTPPKLTDAD
-201 FSDTPIAPTATDAP
+201 FSDTPVAVDKSNDDAW
-215 NTDPWETEKVDA
+215 DAEFAKQKVDA
-227 RPYWDRL
+227 KPYWDRL

-254 ALGSGDDNEIAKQ
+254 ALGSGDDTDIAKQ

-277 ASKTTAQQQIDAAY
+277 ATKNKSQQEIDAAY
-291 KGVTDA
+291 KQVTDA
-297 KGVIDTTAAGAKA
+297 NGVIDTTAAGAKA
-310 LYQSITHPKETFL
+310 LYTSITNPSETFI

-329 ANSLPTL
+329 ANALPTI

-347 AVGSVVPG
+347 AAGSVIPG
-355 AGTAIGA
+355 AGTALGA
-362 VLGGRAGMVAGTTAT
+362 VLGGRAGMIAGTTAT

-387 GKRLQEQNKAPTA
+387 GKRLESNNQAPTA

-410 KFKSEARNQGLAK
+410 KFKEEARKQGLAK

-430 DQVFLGIGG
+430 DQVFFGIGG

-444 PARKIATR
+444 PARKLATR

-459 DVGTAAARKAALAT
+459 DVSTRAARNQALSSAA
-473 AEGQAAL
+473 GQTAL
-480 QAAKPAIASRVGA
+480 QAAKPSIAARAGA
-493 GSAAVGID
+493 GAAAIGID
-501 ATGESLGEGLS
+501 AGGETLGEGLS

-520 DFGDALRE
+520 DYGDALRE
-528 GVASLGQST
+528 GVTSLGQS
-537 AEVGVGAVMQGVQA
+537 AVEVGISAATQGYRAGA
-551 GRQAAASV
+551 QAAKSI
-559 VQPTKSQASGPLSR
+559 VQPTKSEAAGPLAR
-573 AAENAAVETERVTV
+573 AAENAAAENERVTV

-592 EQVTGEITGKAE
+592 EKVTGEVTGKAE

-612 DDGQS
+612 DDGQQV
-617 ITFKVGEN
+617 TFKVGEN
-625 GISMEPEA
+625 GITMEPEA

-644 AAITQPEQPAE
+644 AAAE
-655 QPAAVEAPQAIEAP
+655 QPARSNIESGPATWNSADYDYNVDVVGIEPQPGPDGRTYARVVMDGKESFVPADELKPRAEVKAETAAPQQAAP
-669 QVEATQAP
+669 T
-677 VETIERPAAP
+677 ETIERPAPQA
-687 SKVDFSAM
+687 KVDYKTMSEP
-695 NAQELSARLDYL
+695 ELKSRLDYL

-718 KMLVDQRRAVE
+718 KLLYTERRAVE
-729 NAIRKLPKQDEQM
+729 NAISKLPKPDETEVK
-742 QQFAPETGT
+742 QFAPETGT
-751 LGVPR
+751 LGIPR

-790 LKPTQAEFSPEKVE
+790 LKPTQAEYSPAKVE
-804 RAKEEGNGDRS
+804 RAKEEGNGERS

-830 AIAAAEKGEPV
+830 AVAAAEKGEQV
-841 KAIVLDAPAEKA
+841 KAIVLDAPAEQA

-861 SATTEGRPQKLSK
+861 SATTEGKPQKASK
-874 ADEEHLFGIPAKREK
+874 EDINHLFGLDEKRAK

-902 DGVKAKDFISKNGL
+902 DGVKAKDFIKKNDL
-916 KDTHETKKGKGG
+916 TDTHEAKKGKGG
-928 RWDIVAKATAEESSE
+928 RWDIVAKATAEKSSE
-943 VPTVRESLTV
+943 APTVRESLTV
-953 QDATPT
+953 QSAT
-959 VSWWVIKNKTTG
+959 
-971 EVVMETFDKKDV
+971 
-983 DALNTSKYEAVPI
+983 
-996 QQHLASLNNKQETSN
+996 QQETVN

-1020 PNGGEEG
+1020 PNGREEG
-1027 QRTEAAAPAAIQ
+1027 QRTEAAAPAAVQ
-1039 SNAAEEVE
+1039 S
-1047 GAMNDSWRKEFERA
+1047 D
-1061 KSEGDMP
+1061 
-1068 ALDKLYGK
+1068 
-1076 VKIALNGLAQGKGE
+1076 
-1090 ATVKQFESLKSDME
+1090 
-1104 QYAQE
+1104 
-1109 LKNNA
+1109 A

-1196 YENWIGDGKEVSAG
+1196 YENWIGDGKEVSDG
-1210 MREQIARDERLND
+1210 MREQIAKDERLND
-1223 GEADRLLDMVDKRDN
+1223 GEADRLLAL
-1238 PADKNAEIATDPAKA
+1238 ADKHAKPKTTSIPQTVTDPAKA
-1253 KEGEIIETGGV
+1253 KEGDIIESGGV
-1264 KFRKTATGFER
+1264 KFRKTANGFER
-1275 VADEAATKADSKPSK
+1275 VADEPSAETKEAD
-1290 ADVMRNLA
+1290 
-1298 EVNEKMPD
+1298 
-1306 SYTAADGAT
+1306 
-1315 GLELLK
+1315 
-1321 DGKIVGNVYGLS
+1321 
-1333 RVNGYDELLRIA
+1333 
-1345 NRLAAENAD
+1345 
-1354 PMFGL
+1354 
-1359 DPTGEKPVEQPKP
+1359 QPKA

-1383 LDMAKEDLSALY
+1383 LAMAKDDLSALY
-1395 DQKRKNGM
+1395 QQKNRTGI
-1403 IEDARLNDRIAMF
+1403 IESARLNDRIDMM
-1416 DKLVDDMEREAEQPT
+1416 KKVVDDMEREAEKPT
-1431 EPTPPNGTKADPF
+1431 EPSPPTGTKADPF

-1450 TADKVAAAR
+1450 TTDKVAAAR

-1464 KLSGAQLN
+1464 KLAGTQLN

-1490 IEAGVRNFTQ
+1490 VESGVRNFAD
-1500 YATRMV
+1500 YASRMV

-1537 VAESAQLHSELMAK
+1537 VRESARAHAAMMEK

-1565 NGNTNTASSAG
+1565 DGNTNTAPSAG
-1576 GAGDRALE
+1576 SAGDRALE
-1584 GKPAEDVRGAET
+1584 GKPAEDVPSAEAV
-1596 GRNAEQ
+1596 GNAEQ
-1602 GGAGSRTENA
+1602 SGNGSGAENT
-1612 GRAGNSDS
+1612 GRAGNADR
-1620 KRNTARG
+1620 KRNTPRG
-1627 SMGDGAGD
+1627 RVGNGAGD
-1635 VSVPAGRGRSQRG
+1635 VSVPAGRARSQRG
-1648 STQQSGLFDEPPS
+1648 STQQSGLFDQPPA
-1661 EQASQR
+1661 EQADQR
-1667 NVEVQAA
+1667 DVEVKQA
-1674 RESKPSTA
+1674 RESKPAGA

-1709 LLNELQQTGRQAT
+1709 LLNELQEAGRQAT
-1722 AEEQDVLAR
+1722 AEEQDTLAR
-1731 YVGWGGI
+1731 YVGWGGL
-1738 AQAFDSANADWS
+1738 AQAFDAANSEWS
-1750 KEYAELKDLL
+1750 KEHAELKELL

-1779 QEIISSIYDAVKR
+1779 QEIIGGIYDALKR
-1792 FGFGGGTVLEPGS
+1792 FGFGGGTALEPGS
-1805 GVGNFMGLLPDALR
+1805 GVGNFMGMLPDALR

-1832 AGGIAKMLYPNHN
+1832 AGGIAKLLYPNHN
-1845 VQQDD
+1845 VQQED

-1859 YFDMAI
+1859 YFDVAI

-1912 NSFMDAKNDR
+1912 NAFMDAKTDR

-1938 LPNSAFAKNA
+1938 LPNNAFAKNA

-1959 KKRPESEWG
+1959 KKRPENEWG

-1981 TGSVSD
+1981 IGSISD
-1987 PRGGKS
+1987 PRGGES
-1993 IPLNRYFIDNPSMM
+1993 IPVNRYFIDNPSMM
-2007 LGRMELAGSM
+2007 LGRMERSGSM
-2017 YGGGQPALIA
+2017 YRADAPALVA
-2027 RDGQDTASLLKQ
+2027 REGQDTASLLKQ
-2039 AVQNLPEGVY
+2039 AIQNLPEGVY
-2049 KSVAKANTAAMQDAA
+2049 EAVATANTAKMEDAA
-2064 IEKLSDN
+2064 IEKLSDK
-2071 ANVDVGGHYVDGD
+2071 ATVDVGGHYVDGD

-2103 ATTKISEKKELGKN
+2103 ATTKISEKKDLGKN
-2117 GLDRIKALAN
+2117 GLDRLKSLAQ

-2133 SLLSAELRDASNM
+2133 SLLSAELKDASNM
-2146 ESLRKTLNT
+2146 ESLRKQLNT
-2155 QYDAFV
+2155 EYDAYV
-2161 KEFGYINQRGTV
+2161 KQFGYINQRGTI
-2173 QMFGDDPDFPLL
+2173 QLYGDDPDFPLL
-2185 ASLELSYDPGISKA
+2185 ASLELSYDPGISRA

-2205 VKAQAPSAKKAAIF
+2205 VKAQEPSAKKAAIF

-2230 TKAETAEDA
+2230 TSAETPEDA

-2262 GDAVLNDLASQKNPA
+2262 GEAVLKDLASQKNPS
-2277 VFVDPATGGYV
+2277 VFIDPATGGYA

-2343 YEEFAKLIMGEGTT
+2343 YEEFAKTIMGEGTT
-2357 AKVTY
+2357 AKITY
-2362 VPALSSYVT
+2362 VPALSSYVAN
-2371 SFQPGSDV
+2371 FAPGSDV
-2379 ANKNTYGTSRMG
+2379 SNKNTYGTSRMG
-2391 ADGIMS
+2391 ADEIMS

-2410 EEDAN
+2410 EEEP
-2415 GSRRF
+2415 GGGRRF
-2420 VLEKDQTDEANDK
+2420 VLEKEPTDEANDK
-2433 AREIKDKFNDW
+2433 AREIKDKFADW
-2444 LFSDGERSEKLQRA
+2444 LFADGERSEKLQRA

-2494 NAVARIIQDG
+2494 NAVARIVQDG
-2504 RALLDHVVGAGKA
+2504 RALLDHVVGAGK
-2517 QSLDSKLLT
+2517 
-2526 PNGWVSMGD
+2526 
-2535 IQVGDYVISQDGTPT
+2535 
-2550 LVEAIFPQGEK
+2550 
-2561 EIFKVTFSDGS
+2561 
-2572 STECCD
+2572 
-2578 EHLWLTSNYRE
+2578 
-2589 RSYSQR
+2589 
-2595 MMKLGK
+2595 
-2601 QWECGMPK
+2601 
-2609 VRQLSEI
+2609 
-2616 RETLI
+2616 
-2621 ADHLGA
+2621 
-2627 KNHSIPM
+2627 
-2634 VQPVQFFEQEIP
+2634 
-2646 LDPYLA
+2646 
-2652 GALIGDGHIGDK
+2652 
-2664 AVSLSGMDDEVI
+2664 
-2676 YAISLPEGVRIRE
+2676 
-2689 NGDTT
+2689 
-2694 RCKAWHFVGK
+2694 
-2704 TAGQNPILDAV
+2704 
-2715 RKLGL
+2715 
-2720 AGKLSHEK
+2720 
-2728 FVPDVYKFN
+2728 
-2737 TPEIRLAVL
+2737 
-2746 RGLMD
+2746 
-2751 TDGWVE
+2751 
-2757 KAGRTTAFTT
+2757 
-2767 VSRRL
+2767 
-2772 ADDVSFLV
+2772 
-2780 QSFGGTV
+2780 
-2787 QETTKRPS
+2787 
-2795 YTHNGEKRE
+2795 
-2804 GRIAYQLTIKMP
+2804 
-2816 AGINPFH
+2816 
-2823 IARKRDAVVDK
+2823 
-2834 SSYGPVR
+2834 
-2841 YIVSVESV
+2841 
-2849 GMKPAQ
+2849 
-2855 CIRVAH
+2855 
-2861 PSHLYVTDDFIV
+2861 
-2873 THNTFT
+2873 TFT

-2937 LAKIATGNWDAVIIA
+2937 LAKIATGNWDAVIMA

-2960 PEPEFEIRFNAERVG
+2960 PEPEFEIRFNAERVS
-2975 EIIEAMQALKDKK
+2975 EIIEAMQALKDEK
-2988 DMSSKRTVKQLAKMK
+2988 DQNSKRTVKQLAKMK
-3003 ESLENK
+3003 EGLENK

-3024 GQIGIDQ
+3024 GQIGVDQ

-3056 DSKGSQRAYDM
+3056 QAKGSQRAYDM

-3074 YDSSENGRGVVFAT
+3074 YDNSENGRGVVFAT

-3205 AQNDYMQEIGERAKE
+3205 AQNAYMAEIGERAKK

-3250 MVRPDIETR
+3250 MVRPDITQR
-3259 DPEGRIAIAARNVYE
+3259 DPEGRIAVAARNVYD

-3304 EYNELMAET
+3304 EYNDLMAET

-3327 GDEAALD
+3327 GDESALD

-3342 QRKLDA
+3342 QRKIDA

-3369 MKDALVELGIPENE
+3369 MKDALIELGIPENE

-3399 FRAVNDGKIRVLL
+3399 FRAVNDGKVRVLL

-3452 QGNSLIN
+3452 QGNSLIT

-3556 KNDLANRLARAKRDI
+3556 KNDLANRLAKAQRDI
-3571 EQLPASITKAEAIEA
+3571 EQLPDSIKKAEGIEA
-3586 KAIKATEDMRDD
+3586 KAMKATEDMRAD
-3598 FKAMTATVNG
+3598 FKSMTATVNG
-3608 QTITGAMNIRAALRD
+3608 ETITGAMDIRSAVREAVW
-3623 AIYSAPEVEKDG
+3623 SAPEIEKDG
-3635 KKVRD
+3635 KTVRD
-3640 IKVEFNGKEY
+3640 IKIEFNGKEY
-3650 TSESGVSEAQIKAL
+3650 KSESGVSEAVIKAL

-3681 RGSETAAALFETVS
+3681 RGSETAAALFDTVS

-3712 VVAYQYQGTREAN
+3712 VVAYQYQGVREAN
-3725 LELDGKSV
+3725 LELDGTSV
-3733 ASEILPKDMDMLLG
+3733 ASEILPKDLEMLMG
-3747 RLRSMPVKFRDALNQ
+3747 RLRSMPAKFRDALNN
-3762 QRGTPDYLRSKLEAA
+3762 QRGLPDYLRSKLENA
-3777 KRAEAEIQNMP
+3777 KRARSEIEAMP
-3788 AAGEWE
+3788 AAGAWE
-3794 GEKELKTTREKYKE
+3794 GEKDLKAAREKYKE
-3808 VLRKLAERES
+3808 VLKKLAERES
-3818 NKDVPAMSRNKSSLE
+3818 DKGTDTAAFSRSSDLVDV
-3833 DIFAGLASEGDA
+3833 FAGLEAGGIA
-3845 LTRAEQALD
+3845 KIKAERLLAGM
-3854 KLPDADKIR
+3854 PNADR
-3863 YIQDNFY
+3863 IQFIENNFFE
-3870 NILGEL
+3870 ILGEL
-3876 EDSGLVDIKC
+3876 DDSGKVIIKC